1 MIYDRIDICINIR
14 INIRRKDGKSV
25 KKIITAVLCLLAAS
39 LSLSS
44 CGREKAEGAAGRQA
58 EEGTGKVLV
67 AFFSYGGNT
76 RMLAETAARYSG
88 GDRSPLPALW
98 LQAPYRA

>member
-44 CGREKAEGAAGRQA
+44 CGREKAEGGAGRQA

-67 AFFSYGGNT
+67 AFSP
-76 RMLAETAARYSG
+76 TAATQECWQRRLPGIRAEICSG
-88 GDRSPLPALW
+88 
-98 LQAPYRA
+98 

>member
-25 KKIITAVLCLLAAS
+25 KKIITAVLCLLAVS

-44 CGREKAEGAAGRQA
+44 CGREKAEGAAGR
-58 EEGTGKVLV
+58 
-67 AFFSYGGNT
+67 
-76 RMLAETAARYSG
+76 
-88 GDRSPLPALW
+88 
-98 LQAPYRA
+98 